1 MLLPEFTLYVD
12 DSEESKRIEGLLQRA
27 KLGYRRVVVGG
38 ELLGW
43 LLLEYGAKPPVL
55 VAGDRVLH
63 GPEIER
69 LAGVSDES
77 PSTGPLELMCSRGTW
92 RACGGRAC
100 GSTGLM
106 LPGFR

>member
-1 MLLPEFTLYVD
+1 MEPTLYVD
-12 DSEESKRIEGLLQRA
+12 EGEESKRIEGLLQRA
-27 KLGYRRVVVGG
+27 KLRYRRVVVGY

-69 LAGVSDES
+69 LAGSQGEGV
-77 PSTGPLELMCSRGTW
+77 LLAELVQR
-92 RACGGRAC
+92 
-100 GSTGLM
+100 
-106 LPGFR
+106 

>member
-12 DSEESKRIEGLLQRA
+12 DSEESKRVEELLQRRG
-27 KLGYRRVVVGG
+27 LRYRRVVVGE

-69 LAGVSDES
+69 LAGGSNGVGAE
-77 PSTGPLELMCSRGTW
+77 GERALRLLRG
-92 RACGGRAC
+92 RGC
-100 GSTGLM
+100 
-106 LPGFR
+106 F

>member
-1 MLLPEFTLYVD
+1 VLLPEFTLYVD
-12 DSEESKRIEGLLQRA
+12 EGEESRRVEELLQRA
-27 KLGYRRVVVGG
+27 KLRYRRVVVGE

-69 LAGVSDES
+69 LASGSNGVGTES
-77 PSTGPLELMCSRGTW
+77 ERALRLLRRRG
-92 RACGGRAC
+92 C
-100 GSTGLM
+100 
-106 LPGFR
+106 F

>member
-12 DSEESKRIEGLLQRA
+12 EGEESRRVEELLQRA
-27 KLGYRRVVVGG
+27 KLRYRRVVVG
-38 ELLGW
+38 EKLLGW

-69 LAGVSDES
+69 LAGGSDSLSGE
-77 PSTGPLELMCSRGTW
+77 GERALRLLRG
-92 RACGGRAC
+92 RGC
-100 GSTGLM
+100 
-106 LPGFR
+106 F

>member
-1 MLLPEFTLYVD
+1 MEPTLYVD
-12 DSEESKRIEGLLQRA
+12 ESEESKRVEELLQRA
-27 KLGYRRVVVGG
+27 KLRYRRVVVDGG
-38 ELLGW
+38 LLGW

-63 GPEIER
+63 GPEIKR

-77 PSTGPLELMCSRGTW
+77 PSTGPLELMCSCGTW

>member
-1 MLLPEFTLYVD
+1 MPLPEFTLYVD
-12 DSEESKRIEGLLQRA
+12 DSEESKRVEELLQRA
-27 KLGYRRVVVGG
+27 KLGYRRVVVGE

-69 LAGVSDES
+69 LAGGGVSDE
-77 PSTGPLELMCSRGTW
+77 TGPAAPAESVSGEGRRALRLFRG
-92 RACGGRAC
+92 RGC
-100 GSTGLM
+100 
-106 LPGFR
+106 F